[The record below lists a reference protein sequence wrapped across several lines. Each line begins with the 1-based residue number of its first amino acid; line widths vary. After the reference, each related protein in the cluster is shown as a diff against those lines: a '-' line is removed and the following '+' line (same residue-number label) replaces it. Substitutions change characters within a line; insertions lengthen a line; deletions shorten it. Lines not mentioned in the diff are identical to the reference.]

1 MLLRKDF
8 MLLYKM
14 WKKLLFTALVI
25 LFVYY
30 FVLCFMFCY
39 RINIVI
45 KPFSGTLEIIKRK
58 IASPETRETT
68 FNTSLICGNKQWT
81 HHNDLAFHNHTSE
94 VENNTEIMSQKNLDL
109 PDLSTKSSSNTY
121 TTISPNTTTFAVTTI
136 KHDNSTR

>member
-39 RINIVI
+39 RI
-45 KPFSGTLEIIKRK
+45 KPLFDTLENIKRK
-58 IASPETRETT
+58 IASPEKRETT
-68 FNTSLICGNKQWT
+68 FNTSLICGKTEWN
-81 HHNDLAFHNHTSE
+81 HHNELVLHNQTSE
-94 VENNTEIMSQKNLDL
+94 VENNTEIKSHKNLDL
-109 PDLSTKSSSNTY
+109 PDLSTNLGSNTN
-121 TTISPNTTTFAVTTI
+121 TTILPHKTTFAVTTI
-136 KHDNSTR
+136 KQDNNTR

>member
-39 RINIVI
+39 RI
-45 KPFSGTLEIIKRK
+45 KPLFDTLENIKRK
-58 IASPETRETT
+58 IASPEKRETT
-68 FNTSLICGNKQWT
+68 FNTSLICGKTEWN
-81 HHNDLAFHNHTSE
+81 HHNELVLHNQTSE
-94 VENNTEIMSQKNLDL
+94 VENNTEITSQKNLDL
-109 PDLSTKSSSNTY
+109 PDLSTNLGSSTY
-121 TTISPNTTTFAVTTI
+121 TTISPNTTTFAVSKI
-136 KHDNSTR
+136 KHDNNTR